1 MHHEQLQIPIVVR
14 HGSSDGTPLGTSGR
28 SRLKV
33 LNEPGDGS
41 GYALVEGSHPVGEP
55 RIRDH
60 VHARH
65 EESFV
70 VLEGQYEVRLGE
82 EIIVAVS
89 GDYVFIPRGTPHTYR
104 NAGPEPARLLN
115 IMSPSD
121 GVQLLRDLGSLAGT
135 TVDGTALA
143 EIHSR
148 HGATLVSPLPQWA

>member
-1 MHHEQLQIPIVVR
+1 MQQERKQAPIVVR
-14 HGSSDGTPLGTSGR
+14 HGSSDGAPLGTSGR
-28 SRLKV
+28 ARLKV
-33 LNEPGDGS
+33 LNEPVDGS
-41 GYALVEGSHPVGEP
+41 GYALIEGSHPVGEP

-70 VLEGQYEVRLGE
+70 VLEGRYEVRVGE
-82 EIIVAVS
+82 DIIVAAP

-121 GVQLLRDLGSLAGT
+121 GVQLLSDLGSLAGT
-135 TVDGTALA
+135 KVDDTLLA

-148 HGATLVSPLPQWA
+148 HGATLVSPLPQW

>member
-1 MHHEQLQIPIVVR
+1 MHHERKQTPLVVR
-14 HGSSDGTPLGTSGR
+14 HGSSDGTLLGTSGR
-28 SRLKV
+28 GRLKV
-33 LNEPGDGS
+33 LNEPVDGS
-41 GYALVEGSHPVGEP
+41 GYALIEGSHPVGEP

-70 VLEGQYEVRLGE
+70 VLEGRYEVRVGE
-82 EIIVAVS
+82 DIIVAVS

-104 NAGPEPARLLN
+104 NVGPEPARLLN

-121 GVQLLRDLGSLAGT
+121 GVQLLSDLGSLAGT
-135 TVDGTALA
+135 KVDDTLLA

-148 HGATLVSPLPQWA
+148 HGATLVSPLPQW